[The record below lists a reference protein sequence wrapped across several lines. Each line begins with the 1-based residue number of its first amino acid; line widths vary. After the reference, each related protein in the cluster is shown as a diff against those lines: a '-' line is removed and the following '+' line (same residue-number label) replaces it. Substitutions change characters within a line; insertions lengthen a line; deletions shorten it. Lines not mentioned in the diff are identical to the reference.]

1 MKQMNTEQYKKRI
14 GKFLSLVLRHDP
26 GRIGIELDENGWA
39 NVKELIEKCKK
50 HRYHFSMEDLIEIVE
65 TNDKQRYSFNE
76 KCSKIRANQGHSIDI
91 DLALTPVEPPEYLYH
106 GTATRFL
113 SSIME
118 EGIIR
123 GRRQHVHLSKDRE
136 TAIKVGSRHG
146 KPTILTIMSGK
157 MYRDVVLF
165 YQSDN
170 EVWLTDYVDVR
181 YISQ

>member
-1 MKQMNTEQYKKRI
+1 MTEQDKKRI

-26 GRIGIELDENGWA
+26 SKIGIELDENGWA
-39 NVKELIEKCKK
+39 NVQELIEKCKK
-50 HRYHFSMEDLIEIVE
+50 HRCNFSLEELEEIVE

-76 KCSKIRANQGHSIDI
+76 KRNKIRANQGHSIDI
-91 DLALTPVEPPEYLYH
+91 DLALSPSDPPDFLYH

-118 EGIIR
+118 QGIIK
-123 GRRQHVHLSKDRE
+123 GSRQHVHLSKDKE
-136 TAIKVGSRHG
+136 TAEKVGSRHG
-146 KPTILTIMSGK
+146 KVIVLTIMTGK
-157 MYRDVVLF
+157 MHEDGILF

-170 EVWLTDYVDVR
+170 GVWLTDYIDVK

>member
-1 MKQMNTEQYKKRI
+1 MTEQDKKRI

-26 GRIGIELDENGWA
+26 SKIGIELDENGWA
-39 NVKELIEKCKK
+39 NVQELIGKCKK
-50 HRYHFSMEDLIEIVE
+50 HRCNFSLEELEEIVE

-76 KCSKIRANQGHSIDI
+76 KRNKIRANQGHSIDI
-91 DLALTPVEPPEYLYH
+91 DLALSPSDPPDFLYH

-118 EGIIR
+118 QGIIK
-123 GRRQHVHLSKDRE
+123 GSRQHVHLSKDKE
-136 TAIKVGSRHG
+136 TAEKVGSRHG
-146 KPTILTIMSGK
+146 KVIVLTIMTGK
-157 MYRDVVLF
+157 MHEDGILF

-170 EVWLTDYVDVR
+170 GVWLTDYIDVK